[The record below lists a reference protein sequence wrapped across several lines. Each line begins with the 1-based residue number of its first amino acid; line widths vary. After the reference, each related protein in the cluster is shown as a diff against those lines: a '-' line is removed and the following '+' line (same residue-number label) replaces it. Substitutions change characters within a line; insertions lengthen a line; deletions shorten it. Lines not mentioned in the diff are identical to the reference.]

1 MTGVNILEIFWDLH
15 SILET
20 TFVLVLEVLHMD
32 LMNERIGIVSDK
44 EITLQI
50 LNLNNVPSIELVDPK
65 TCTYPII
72 GRKYGQH
79 GGKDISII
87 NTQDQAIDEGYDYY
101 TKVYPIE
108 KEYRVEVQALRIK
121 KIHKAVVHCAM
132 YNEVPIRTETF
143 GWEWKEV
150 DINSLPI
157 DWLNIA
163 IRGLYVTGITHGF
176 VKIGML
182 PNESVIV
189 TDINQSKI
197 AYSEP
202 DLKATLSFTMGADVE
217 FMLSCDDELLPASTF
232 FPIEGAVG
240 CDERQIEKDSG
251 EYALAELRP
260 EKGDSP
266 QELIN
271 NIKQLIEEASEKVPY
286 ENVEFRAGSMPF
298 AGYQC
303 GVHLHFGIPSSLSLL
318 RAFDHYLA
326 VPIAMIE
333 DPRTAK
339 LRRSTNHGGLGRY
352 RVKPYGFE
360 YLSLSSWIIDPRL
373 ALSILCLAR
382 LVALHHHELKSEFLF
397 HPLVQRAYY
406 HGNHLF
412 LKSLWEEIKSTLM
425 NTSSYSQYES
435 ELSHLFNMIE
445 NENPVNES
453 IDLRRKWG
461 MTIPKESYDLG
472 LIIQIPKRMR
482 LKYDLKEGN
491 FTFVCAGKN
500 MSPAIIQAYPFTFR
514 NPNIIHLSKSLR
526 EKLNVPKE
534 WSPKLSAA
542 NGVITLG
549 PIVGILAARPFER
562 QTTYFQHLCRL
573 AHEKQMLAF
582 VFEPQDIL
590 WDQKLIK
597 GTSINGEGLFPFP
610 AVIYDRYFLGGKEK
624 GVDIDEVRAKL
635 QSVNK
640 IPFVNPPALFQLTGN
655 KWDAHQLLAKEHDE
669 YLPESRLLEHPTDVT
684 EMLDR
689 FGEVFLKPLGGAMSM
704 GVIRVI
710 RRPAGIF
717 WMDLNQKIFQQL
729 NTTEEL
735 YSKLTPL
742 MKNNPYLVQ
751 EGIRRKQYN
760 GKNLEI
766 RVYMQKNEKQIWLRT
781 GMVSRLSSDDVMT
794 EESEMN
800 LRLSKVL
807 TSIYPD
813 LTERQYVFN
822 KLAKASRSIVATVE
836 EKIGEFG
843 ELAVDL
849 CIDQYNSIKLLE
861 INAKP
866 DSLFSQIRAYKLR
879 TLAGIRLLN
888 YAASLAGYKEDE
900 K

>member
-1 MTGVNILEIFWDLH
+1 
-15 SILET
+15 
-20 TFVLVLEVLHMD
+20 MD
-32 LMNERIGIVSDK
+32 FMNERICIVSDK
-44 EITLQI
+44 ELTLQI

-65 TCTYPII
+65 ICTYPII

-79 GGKDISII
+79 GGNDISLI
-87 NTQDQAIDEGYDYY
+87 NTKDQAIDDGCDFY
-101 TKVYPIE
+101 TKLYPIE
-108 KEYRVEVQALRIK
+108 DEYRVEVQALSIK
-121 KIHKAVVHCAM
+121 KIYKAVVQCAK
-132 YNEVPIRTETF
+132 YNEVTIRTETF

-150 DINSLPI
+150 DINSLPT
-157 DWLNIA
+157 DWSNVA
-163 IRGLYVTGITHGF
+163 IRGLYVTGLTHGF
-176 VKIGML
+176 VKIGIL
-182 PNESVIV
+182 PNESFIV

-197 AYSEP
+197 GYSEP
-202 DLKATLSFTMGADVE
+202 ELKTKPSFTIGADVE
-217 FMLSCDDELLPASTF
+217 FMLSCDDELLAASTF
-232 FPIEGAVG
+232 FPVEGAVG

-266 QELIN
+266 QELISH
-271 NIKQLIEEASEKVPY
+271 IKQLIQEASEKVPY
-286 ENVEFRAGSMPF
+286 KNVEFRAGSMPF

-303 GVHLHFGIPSSLSLL
+303 GGHLHFGIPSSLSLL

-326 VPIAMIE
+326 LPIAMIE
-333 DPRTAK
+333 ETRTAK
-339 LRRSTNHGGLGRY
+339 LRRRTNHGGLGRY

-360 YLSLSSWIIDPRL
+360 YLSLSSWIIDPSL
-373 ALSILCLAR
+373 ALSILCLAK
-382 LVALHHHELKSEFLF
+382 LVALHHHELKSDFLF

-406 HGNHLF
+406 HGNRLF
-412 LKSLWEEIKSTLM
+412 LKSLWKEIKATLM
-425 NTSSYSQYES
+425 KTSSYSKYES

-445 NENPVNES
+445 NENPINES
-453 IDLRRKWG
+453 IDLRRNWG
-461 MTIPKESYDLG
+461 VTISKESYDPG

-482 LKYDLKEGN
+482 LKYDLKEGDT
-491 FTFVCAGKN
+491 TFVCAGKN

-514 NPNIIHLSKSLR
+514 NPNSIHLSKSLR

-549 PIVGILAARPFER
+549 PIIGILAARPFER
-562 QTTYFQHLCRL
+562 QTTYFQHLCKL
-573 AHEKQMLAF
+573 AHEKKMFAY
-582 VFEPQDIL
+582 VFEPGDIL
-590 WDQKLIK
+590 WDQQLIK
-597 GTSINGEGLFPFP
+597 GTSITGEGLFPFP

-635 QSVNK
+635 QSINK

-655 KWDAHQLLAKEHDE
+655 KWEAHQLLTKEHEE
-669 YLPESRLLEHPTDVT
+669 YLPESRLLEDPADLT
-684 EMLDR
+684 EMLDQ
-689 FGEVFLKPLGGAMSM
+689 FGEIYVKPLGGALSI

-717 WMDLNQKIFQQL
+717 WMDLNRKLFQQV

-735 YSKLTPL
+735 YLMLTPL
-742 MKNNPYLVQ
+742 MKDNPYLVQ

-781 GMVSRLSSDDVMT
+781 GMVTRLTSEDVMT

-800 LRLSKVL
+800 LRLSKVFNSL
-807 TSIYPD
+807 YPD
-813 LTERQYVFN
+813 LTERRYVIN
-822 KLAKASRSIVATVE
+822 KLAKASHGIVATVE
-836 EKIGEFG
+836 EKVGGFG